1 LLICH
6 TIHLFF
12 SSIYKFYAI
21 NFIHYTVFEIN
32 YNRWSIISAWKD
44 QLNKTNTVSVEEK
57 TMPEITVVVTNEVGL
72 HARPASAFVQT
83 ANKFSSDIS
92 VEYGERVGNA
102 KSILTILTMGVNQN
116 AEIKIVAEGEDAE
129 EALAALEALVKN
141 DFEKVA

>member
-1 LLICH
+1 
-6 TIHLFF
+6 
-12 SSIYKFYAI
+12 
-21 NFIHYTVFEIN
+21 
-32 YNRWSIISAWKD
+32 
-44 QLNKTNTVSVEEK
+44 
-57 TMPEITVVVTNEVGL
+57 MPEITVIVTNEVGL